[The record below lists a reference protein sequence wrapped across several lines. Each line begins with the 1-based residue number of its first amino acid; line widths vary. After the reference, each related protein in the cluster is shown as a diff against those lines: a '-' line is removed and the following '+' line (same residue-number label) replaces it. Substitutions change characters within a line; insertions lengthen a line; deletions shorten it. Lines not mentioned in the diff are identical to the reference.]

1 MKRTWLEHSL
11 DLSDTARG
19 VLVRQDGDAYV
30 AKDWVLSESVMKVV
44 ETALRYGLAC
54 MIQNRHPQPSKR
66 EPMGDGAIY
75 LSFARRSTEYWVL
88 GLNDNAG
95 LNRHSRSSVQRVL
108 FNKNYR
114 HALIQADIPFQVE
127 KFRNASNI
135 EVPFQHLEDAVKA
148 CLPYL
153 DTHAHQRGKSGV
165 EGDYPGFRD
174 EADIE
179 RWLMEH
185 TDDKTF
191 GRALSIVG
199 RQVRTEVGIIDIL
212 ARDNESDNFVVI
224 EVKQGRAQPVHV
236 EEQLTRYLSSEY
248 MAQLSKGKP
257 TVGVLVAELMEASTC
272 EAIKN
277 SSKPILGFTVEW
289 RTDRRVLVKRVAGSW
304 PR

>member
-1 MKRTWLEHSL
+1 MKRTWPKHSL
-11 DLSDTARG
+11 ELSNTARG

-30 AKDWVLSESVMKVV
+30 AKGWELSESVLKVV
-44 ETALRYGLAC
+44 ETALRCGLAC

-95 LNRHSRSSVQRVL
+95 LDRRNRSSVERIL

-135 EVPFQHLEDAVKA
+135 EVPFQYLQDAVEA

-165 EGDYPGFRD
+165 EGEYPGFRD

-179 RWLMEH
+179 RWLMEQ

-191 GRALSIVG
+191 GRAISIVG

-212 ARDNESDNFVVI
+212 ARDNESDGFIVI

-236 EEQLTRYLSSEY
+236 EEQLVRYLSSRY

-257 TVGVLVAELMEASTC
+257 SVGILVAELIEASTR
-272 EAIKN
+272 EAIER
-277 SSKPILGFTVEW
+277 SPMPILGYTVEW
-289 RTDRRVLVKRVAGSW
+289 RSNRKVVVKKVAGNW
-304 PR
+304 L